1 MIYTLTLNPAIDQ
14 IIEVPNFQ
22 IGETNKAVGEY
33 DIIGGKGINVAVM
46 LQHLGYPTTALGFLG
61 RDNKEMFEHY
71 LTEQQIPA
79 YFHEVSGK
87 TRTNMKIKSL
97 EVKQETELNGV
108 AFAITPADI
117 TAILTLIK
125 TKVTK
130 NDCLI
135 ISGSLPRNCDPN
147 LYQVIS
153 TYCHDHEILFV
164 VDATNDVLLST
175 LATKPFLIKPNLAE
189 LNELFGTNYHF
200 KQVTE
205 IITLGQKL
213 RAQGA
218 QNVLISSGK
227 DGSMLITTQDVY
239 LANTAT
245 GQLINSVGAGDSMVA
260 GFVGTYLATK
270 DYQTAL
276 LMGICAGSA
285 TAFSPGIATREVVE
299 SLKPQIKIT
308 IFKGI
313 V

>member
-14 IIEVPNFQ
+14 IIEVSNFQ
-22 IGETNKAVGEY
+22 LGETNKAVGEY
-33 DIIGGKGINVAVM
+33 DVIGGKGINVAVM

-71 LTEQQIPA
+71 LTEQEVMA

-97 EVKQETELNGV
+97 ETKQETELNGV
-108 AFAITPADI
+108 AFVITDADV
-117 TAILTLIK
+117 TAILALIK

-130 NDCLI
+130 TDCLI
-135 ISGSLPRNCDPN
+135 ISGSLPRNCDRN
-147 LYQVIS
+147 LYQIIS
-153 TYCHDHEILFV
+153 TYCYDHEILFV
-164 VDATNDVLLST
+164 VDATKDSLLST

-189 LNELFGTNYHF
+189 LNELFETNYHF

-205 IITLGQKL
+205 IVALGQKI

-227 DGSMLITTQDVY
+227 DGSILITAENVY

-245 GQLINSVGAGDSMVA
+245 GQLINSVGAGDAMVA
-260 GFVGTYLATK
+260 GFVGTYLTTK
-270 DYQTAL
+270 DYQAAL

-285 TAFSPGIATREVVE
+285 TAFSPGIASRELVE
-299 SLKPQIKIT
+299 NLKPQINIT
-308 IFKGI
+308 IFK
-313 V
+313 

>member
-22 IGETNKAVGEY
+22 LGETNKAVGEY
-33 DIIGGKGINVAVM
+33 DVIGGKGINVAVM

-71 LTEQQIPA
+71 LTEQQVPA

-97 EVKQETELNGV
+97 ETKQETELNGV
-108 AFAITPADI
+108 AFAITDADV
-117 TAILTLIK
+117 TTILTLIK
-125 TKVTK
+125 AKVTK

-135 ISGSLPRNCDPN
+135 ISGSLPQHCDHN
-147 LYQVIS
+147 LYQIIS
-153 TYCHDHEILFV
+153 TYCYDHQISFV
-164 VDATNDVLLST
+164 VDATKDALLST

-189 LNELFGTNYHF
+189 LNELFGTNYDF
-200 KQVTE
+200 KQVTA
-205 IITLGQKL
+205 IVALGQKL

-227 DGSMLITTQDVY
+227 DGSILITKHDVY

-245 GQLINSVGAGDSMVA
+245 GQLVNSVGAGDSMVA

-270 DYQTAL
+270 DYQAAL

-285 TAFSPGIATREVVE
+285 TAFSPGIASRELVE
-299 SLKPQIKIT
+299 SLKPQITIT
-308 IFKGI
+308 IFK
-313 V
+313 

>member
-33 DIIGGKGINVAVM
+33 DVIGGKGINVAVM
-46 LQHLGYPTTALGFLG
+46 LRHLGYPTTALGFLG

-71 LTEQQIPA
+71 LIAQQVPA

-97 EVKQETELNGV
+97 ALKQETELNGV
-108 AFAITPADI
+108 AFAVTSTDI
-117 TAILTLIK
+117 RAILTLIK

-130 NDCLI
+130 NDSLI

-147 LYQVIS
+147 LYQIIS
-153 TYCHDHEILFV
+153 SYCYDHEILFV
-164 VDATNDVLLST
+164 VDATKDALLST

-200 KQVTE
+200 KQVPE

-227 DGSMLITTQDVY
+227 DGSILITAHDVY

-245 GQLINSVGAGDSMVA
+245 GQLVNSVGAGDSMVA
-260 GFVGTYLATK
+260 GFVGTYLETQ

-276 LMGICAGSA
+276 LIAVCAGSA
-285 TAFSPGIATREVVE
+285 TAFSPGIASRDLVE

-308 IFKGI
+308 IFK
-313 V
+313 